1 MAVNSRIIS
10 GNLDSPEGGIDGL
23 LQAVVCQDVSLKH
36 TSIHTYT
43 HTHMHK
49 HMHTHMYTRTHTH
62 AYMHTLAHASIQ
74 SCSYRSLVGGK
85 TLLDVCL
92 CT

>member
-10 GNLDSPEGGIDGL
+10 GNLDPSEGGIDGL

-43 HTHMHK
+43 HTHM
-49 HMHTHMYTRTHTH
+49 
-62 AYMHTLAHASIQ
+62 L
-74 SCSYRSLVGGK
+74 SCTPLHVLVYNPVFTDHWLERK
-85 TLLDVCL
+85 PC
-92 CT
+92 